1 MAVRT
6 DVAAEVTAILAREAL
21 LDPAQVRGDM
31 PASDLGLDSLGL
43 VEAIFAIEERF
54 GITVPFNANRPEAS
68 AFGTATVGEII
79 AEVEALVRARG

>member
-1 MAVRT
+1 MTA
-6 DVAAEVTAILAREAL
+6 DIAAEVTAILAREAL
-21 LDPAQVRGDM
+21 LDPRELRADL
-31 PASDLGLDSLGL
+31 PAADLGLDSLGL

-54 GITVPFNANRPEAS
+54 GITVPFNANTPEAS